1 MNNKLLQSINFSFQQ
16 SCQKLAEHWP
26 WQLKVLLYHGVYND
40 NESPKPPDTVDP
52 SVFKPL
58 SKLRGDLLALKA
70 KGYIFISPDEAT
82 LVLHKKGKFALL
94 TFDDGYANNLMV
106 LPLLR
111 ELQIPAVFFV
121 CSWHI
126 KNQKPFWWD
135 VLHRELH
142 AKGVANCE
150 IGKRRR
156 AMKKLKWRALL
167 SELECEFGPASCVP
181 KCFDDRPMTVE
192 ELKSLASDPLVSIGN
207 HTHHHSILLFM
218 EESEIVYELEKCQE
232 SITSMCGKTPS
243 LLAYP
248 NGAVNNLVVDV
259 CRRLGFL
266 AAFTTVKQPA
276 YLGLRLKQYNPH
288 LLPRLD
294 Y

>member
-1 MNNKLLQSINFSFQQ
+1 
-16 SCQKLAEHWP
+16 
-26 WQLKVLLYHGVYND
+26 
-40 NESPKPPDTVDP
+40 
-52 SVFKPL
+52 
-58 SKLRGDLLALKA
+58 
-70 KGYIFISPDEAT
+70 
-82 LVLHKKGKFALL
+82 
-94 TFDDGYANNLMV
+94 
-106 LPLLR
+106 
-111 ELQIPAVFFV
+111 
-121 CSWHI
+121 
-126 KNQKPFWWD
+126 
-135 VLHRELH
+135 
-142 AKGVANCE
+142 
-150 IGKRRR
+150 
-156 AMKKLKWRALL
+156 
-167 SELECEFGPASCVP
+167 
-181 KCFDDRPMTVE
+181 
-192 ELKSLASDPLVSIGN
+192 
-207 HTHHHSILLFM
+207 M